1 MAQATHPQ
9 LALYPARHP
18 QAATGRT
25 PLQRGDSP
33 HPGNPAVKRQP
44 AAGKGKTATT
54 QRNPT
59 TTQQRQTMKRY
70 SHQQIEALLDKF
82 MDGQTTVEEEA
93 QLADYFRSADVPA
106 EWEDYRA
113 MFDYFDRGMTP
124 PVATPRPRHAWWW
137 TAGAAAAI
145 AALIVGVTVLNRP
158 ASTTTTAPEA
168 PVIASADS
176 TSKQG
181 TQLEPSVETQDFAS
195 LQTAPTQPVE
205 TQNLASRAAKR
216 KKAHKDQR
224 RLQAENAK
232 LAQEN
237 ERLQRELAD
246 LRRRAF
252 IIDLEANGFRA
263 VQDED
268 GSIVLIDLEQEIEN
282 ELNNHLNNQ
291 PTTNIPAL

>member
-1 MAQATHPQ
+1 
-9 LALYPARHP
+9 
-18 QAATGRT
+18 
-25 PLQRGDSP
+25 
-33 HPGNPAVKRQP
+33 
-44 AAGKGKTATT
+44 
-54 QRNPT
+54 
-59 TTQQRQTMKRY
+59 MKRY

-93 QLADYFRSADVPA
+93 LLADYFRSGDVPA

-113 MFDYFDRGMTP
+113 MFDYFDRGMTT
-124 PVATPRPRHAWWW
+124 PVATPRPRRAWWW

-145 AALIVGVTVLNRP
+145 TALIVGVTVLNRP
-158 ASTTTTAPEA
+158 ASTTTTAPEP

-205 TQNLASRAAKR
+205 TQNLASPSRPTR
-216 KKAHKDQR
+216 STR
-224 RLQAENAK
+224 PIRSTSRLQAENKK
-232 LAQEN
+232 LAEEN

-246 LRRRAF
+246 LKRRAF

>member
-1 MAQATHPQ
+1 
-9 LALYPARHP
+9 
-18 QAATGRT
+18 
-25 PLQRGDSP
+25 
-33 HPGNPAVKRQP
+33 
-44 AAGKGKTATT
+44 
-54 QRNPT
+54 
-59 TTQQRQTMKRY
+59 MKRY

-93 QLADYFRSADVPA
+93 LLADYFRSGDVPA

-145 AALIVGVTVLNRP
+145 TALIVGVTVLNRP
-158 ASTTTTAPEA
+158 VSTTTTAPEP

-205 TQNLASRAAKR
+205 TQNLASCATKR
-216 KKAHKDQR
+216 KSAHKDQR

-232 LAQEN
+232 LAEEN

-246 LRRRAF
+246 LKRRAF

-268 GSIVLIDLEQEIEN
+268 GSIVLIDLEQELEN
-282 ELNNHLNNQ
+282 ELNNQ
-291 PTTNIPAL
+291 PTTNMPAL